1 MGHSSPTPVLLKTAR
16 GLILVALAVFVL
28 LACRADEGLVGPVNL
43 RVDPVDSL
51 LQPGQTLRLTGV
63 DLAGIK
69 VRIAGIKSDIVHE
82 SSNALEVDIPESLF
96 APCLRSGVTYQVELR
111 RGRQRKTFTLRAAA
125 VPYRVALS
133 PGEHVLATDAVAR
146 GCPVEVADSGLYLA
160 MPFSWEEGNR
170 RALQLDTV
178 RAQVTIVPEDRPLSR
193 KLIASQRSLPKRP
206 TRLVDR
212 PDPEQYQ
219 LAYLPSVNYL
229 EPSAWDTLM
238 PVEAASCSAFPVI
251 GDSLLLATARGKNG
265 RFSGLHGV
273 GRKPENWKVVGSS
286 THLVVLF
293 DAPTLQRAKRNPV
306 VKERLLA
313 FLDEY
318 ESMVTPFF
326 RQTLPRWQRHSRIP
340 VLMTDSS
347 AASARG
353 FAYPS
358 WETGTICD
366 GEPTR
371 SDFIWLDGTALF
383 RGTPVRQARLL
394 STAAH
399 ETAHLADFAFQ
410 RDPSRSAPRKEWTV
424 EGYADVMRH
433 LWTLQGTSHP
443 FTSNLG
449 DTPHIMTAGGARLY
463 SLCGLAEDRPR
474 PRAVSG
480 EIDYPMACRMVSSLI
495 ARAVE
500 SGQPESAVLERFS
513 ALASRRTFTQI
524 SNDLMGERKSPNQVV
539 GEWLLSWYADELPGA
554 SKTIQ
559 DPMWDLRR
567 FFPSSVLVDA
577 RVSSRGGVSNLIL
590 EELDARYLEVEITS
604 PTQIAFTQPGG
615 SPLSV
620 SRTDMAL
627 LRVR

>member
-1 MGHSSPTPVLLKTAR
+1 MRQPSTNPVLLKTAR

-28 LACRADEGLVGPVNL
+28 LACRADEGLVGPVSL
-43 RVDPVDSL
+43 RATPVDSV

-69 VRIAGIKSDIVHE
+69 VRIAGIKAAVVRQ
-82 SSNALEVDIPESLF
+82 SSNSLEVDIPESLF
-96 APCLRSGVTYQVELR
+96 APCLRGGVDYEVELR
-111 RGRQRKTFTLRAAA
+111 RGRQRKNFSLRAAA
-125 VPYRVALS
+125 VPYRVSLA

-160 MPFSWEEGNR
+160 MPFSWEEGGR
-170 RALQLDTV
+170 LALQLDTV
-178 RAQVTIVPEDRPLSR
+178 RAQVTIIPEDRPLSR
-193 KLIASQRSLPKRP
+193 KLIATQRSLPKRP

-212 PDPEQYQ
+212 PDPDQYQ
-219 LAYLPSVNYL
+219 LSYLPAVNYL
-229 EPSAWDTLM
+229 EPNSWDTLL
-238 PVEAASCSAFPVI
+238 PVETSCTAFPVI

-265 RFSGLHGV
+265 RFLGLHGS
-273 GRKPENWKVVGSS
+273 GRKGEYWKVVGSS

-293 DAPTLQRAKRNPV
+293 DGVTLRRAQRNPA

-313 FLDEY
+313 FLNEY
-318 ESMVTPFF
+318 EAMVTPFF
-326 RQTLPRWQRHSRIP
+326 RETLPRWQRQSRIP

-358 WETGTICD
+358 WETGNTCD

-371 SDFIWLDGTALF
+371 SDFVWLDATALF
-383 RGTPVRQARLL
+383 RGTPGREARLL

-410 RDPSRSAPRKEWTV
+410 RDPAHSAPRKEWTV

-433 LWTLQGTSHP
+433 LWTMQGAEHP
-443 FTSNLG
+443 FTSNLAES
-449 DTPHIMTAGGARLY
+449 PHIMTTKGARLY

-495 ARAVE
+495 ARAVDA
-500 SGQPESAVLERFS
+500 GQSETKVLERFS
-513 ALASRRTFTQI
+513 ALPSRRTFTQI
-524 SNDLMGERKSPNQVV
+524 SNDLMGERRSPNQVV

-554 SKTIQ
+554 NRAIQ

-577 RVSSRGGVSNLIL
+577 RVSPRGGVSNLVL
-590 EELDARYLEVEITS
+590 EELDARYLELEITS
-604 PTQIAFTQPGG
+604 PTQIAYTQPGG

-620 SRTDMAL
+620 ARTDMAL

>member
-1 MGHSSPTPVLLKTAR
+1 
-16 GLILVALAVFVL
+16 VL
-28 LACRADEGLVGPVNL
+28 LACRADEGLVGPVSL
-43 RVDPVDSL
+43 RAYPGDSV

-69 VRIAGIKSDIVHE
+69 VRIAGIKAAIVQQT
-82 SSNALEVDIPESLF
+82 STTLEVAIPESLF
-96 APCLRSGVTYQVELR
+96 APCLRSGVNYEVELR
-111 RGRQRKTFTLRAAA
+111 RGRQRKNFSLPAAA
-125 VPYRVALS
+125 VPYRVSLS

-170 RALQLDTV
+170 LALQLDTV
-178 RAQVTIVPEDRPLSR
+178 RAQVTIVPEDRPLPR
-193 KLIASQRSLPKRP
+193 RQIATQRSLPRRP
-206 TRLVDR
+206 TRLVER
-212 PDPEQYQ
+212 PDPDQYQ
-219 LAYLPSVNYL
+219 LSYLPAINYL
-229 EPSAWDTLM
+229 EPNAWDTLL
-238 PVEAASCSAFPVI
+238 PVESSCAASPVI
-251 GDSLLLATARGKNG
+251 GDSLLLGTARGKNA
-265 RFSGLHGV
+265 RFLGLHGPN
-273 GRKPENWKVVGSS
+273 RKAEYWKVVGSS

-293 DAPTLQRAKRNPV
+293 DGPTLRRARRTPA

-313 FLDEY
+313 FLNEY
-318 ESMVTPFF
+318 EAMVTPFF
-326 RQTLPRWQRHSRIP
+326 REALPRWQRQSRIP

-358 WETGTICD
+358 WETGNTCD
-366 GEPTR
+366 GEAIH
-371 SDFIWLDGTALF
+371 SDFIWLDATALF
-383 RGTPVRQARLL
+383 RATPTREARLL

-410 RDPSRSAPRKEWTV
+410 RDPSRSARRKEWTV

-433 LWTLQGTSHP
+433 LWTLQGTQRP
-443 FTSNLG
+443 FTSNMG
-449 DTPHIMTAGGARLY
+449 ESPHIITAKGARVY
-463 SLCGLAEDRPR
+463 SLCGLAEERPR

-500 SGQPESAVLERFS
+500 TGQSEAQVLERFS
-513 ALASRRTFTQI
+513 TLSSRRTFTQI
-524 SNDLMGERKSPNQVV
+524 SNDLTGERRSPNQVV

-554 SKTIQ
+554 SKAIQ

-567 FFPSSVLVDA
+567 FFPSTVLVDA
-577 RVSSRGGVSNLIL
+577 RVSPRGGVSNLML
-590 EELDARYLEVEITS
+590 EELDARYLELEITS
-604 PTQIAFTQPGG
+604 PTQIAYTRPGG
-615 SPLSV
+615 SPLSIT
-620 SRTDMAL
+620 RTDMAL

>member
-1 MGHSSPTPVLLKTAR
+1 MMQSSSTLVLFKTAR
-16 GLILVALAVFVL
+16 GMILLALAVFVL
-28 LACRADEGLVGPVNL
+28 LACRADEGLVGPVSL
-43 RVDPVDSL
+43 RAAPLDSL
-51 LQPGQTLRLTGV
+51 LQPGQALRLTGV

-69 VRIAGIKSDIVHE
+69 VRIAGLKASVLDETSTSLIV
-82 SSNALEVDIPESLF
+82 AIPDSLF
-96 APCLRSGVTYQVELR
+96 APCLRSGIRFDVELR
-111 RGRQRKTFTLRAAA
+111 RGRQRKVFSLPAAP
-125 VPYRVALS
+125 VPYRVSLA
-133 PGEHVLATDAVAR
+133 PGEHVLTTDAVAH
-146 GCPVEVADSGLYLA
+146 GCPVEVSDSGLYLA
-160 MPFSWEEGNR
+160 MPFSWEDESRLSR
-170 RALQLDTV
+170 RTDTV

-193 KLIASQRSLPKRP
+193 KLIAAQRSLPRRS

-219 LAYLPSVNYL
+219 LSYLPAVNYL
-229 EPSAWDTLM
+229 ESHSWDTLV
-238 PVEAASCSAFPVI
+238 PVETSCSAFPVI

-265 RFSGLHGV
+265 RFLGLHGSS
-273 GRKPENWKVVGSS
+273 RRPEYWKVVGSS
-286 THLVVLF
+286 AHLLVLF
-293 DAPTLQRAKRNPV
+293 DAPTLRRAERNPI
-306 VKERLLA
+306 VKERLLS
-313 FLDEY
+313 FLGEY

-326 RQTLPRWQRHSRIP
+326 RETLPRWQRQARIP

-358 WETGTICD
+358 WSTGSTCD

-383 RGTPVRQARLL
+383 RGTANREARLL

-410 RDPSRSAPRKEWTV
+410 RDPSTSAPRKEWTV
-424 EGYADVMRH
+424 EGYADVLRH
-433 LWTLQGTSHP
+433 LWTLQGAPHP

-449 DTPHIMTAGGARLY
+449 DSPHIMTVKGVRLH

-474 PRAVSG
+474 PRAVTG

-500 SGQPESAVLERFS
+500 GGQPEATVLERFS
-513 ALASRRTFTQI
+513 GLQSRRTFTQI
-524 SNDLMGERKSPNQVV
+524 SNDLSGERRSPNQVV

-554 SKTIQ
+554 SRAIQ

-567 FFPSSVLVDA
+567 FFPASVLVDA
-577 RVSSRGGVSNLIL
+577 RVSHRGGVSNLIL
-590 EELDARYLEVEITS
+590 EELDARYLELDVTS
-604 PTQIAFTQPGG
+604 PTQIAYTGIGG

-620 SRTDMAL
+620 ARTDMAL

>member
-1 MGHSSPTPVLLKTAR
+1 MGQSLPTPVLLKTAR
-16 GLILVALAVFVL
+16 GIILAALAVFVL
-28 LACRADEGLVGPVNL
+28 LACRADEGLVGPVSL
-43 RVDPVDSL
+43 RASPVDSV
-51 LQPGQTLRLTGV
+51 LQPGQNLRLTGI

-69 VRIAGIKSDIVHE
+69 VRIAGLKTETVHE
-82 SSNALEVDIPESLF
+82 SANSLEVDIPESLF
-96 APCLRSGVTYQVELR
+96 APCLRSGVRYEVELR
-111 RGRQRKTFTLRAAA
+111 RGRQRKAFTLRAAA
-125 VPYRVALS
+125 VPYRVSLS

-178 RAQVTIVPEDRPLSR
+178 RAQVTIVPEDRPLSP

-219 LAYLPSVNYL
+219 LAYLPSMNYL
-229 EPSAWDTLM
+229 ETNAGDTLP
-238 PVEAASCSAFPVI
+238 PVETASCSAFPVI

-265 RFSGLHGV
+265 RFSGLHGTS
-273 GRKPENWKVVGSS
+273 RKPEYWKVVGSS

-293 DAPTLQRAKRNPV
+293 DGPTLRRAQRSPAA
-306 VKERLLA
+306 KERLLL

-326 RQTLPRWQRHSRIP
+326 RETLPRWQRHSRIP

-358 WETGTICD
+358 WETGSTCD

-371 SDFIWLDGTALF
+371 SDFVWLDGTALF
-383 RGTPVRQARLL
+383 RGTPARQARLL

-410 RDPSRSAPRKEWTV
+410 RDPSSSAPRKEWTV

-433 LWTLQGTSHP
+433 LWTLQGARHP

-449 DTPHIMTAGGARLY
+449 DTPHIITAGGARLY

-480 EIDYPMACRMVSSLI
+480 EIDYPQACRMVSSLI

-500 SGQPESAVLERFS
+500 SGQPESSVLERFS

-554 SKTIQ
+554 SKAIQ

-567 FFPSSVLVDA
+567 FFPTSVLVDA
-577 RVSSRGGVSNLIL
+577 RVSSRGGVSNLML
-590 EELDARYLEVEITS
+590 EELDARYLELEVTS
-604 PTQIAFTQPGG
+604 PTQIAYTQPGG

>member
-1 MGHSSPTPVLLKTAR
+1 MRQSSPSPVLLKTAR
-16 GLILVALAVFVL
+16 GLILIALAVFVL
-28 LACRADEGLVGPVNL
+28 LACRADEGLVGPVSL
-43 RVDPVDSL
+43 RATPADSL
-51 LQPGQTLRLTGV
+51 LQPGQPLRLTGV
-63 DLAGIK
+63 DLTGIK
-69 VRIAGIKSDIVHE
+69 VRIAGLKASVIQQ
-82 SSNALEVDIPESLF
+82 SSTTLEVDVPDSLF
-96 APCLRSGVTYQVELR
+96 APCLRSGVKYQVELR
-111 RGRQRKTFTLRAAA
+111 RGRQRKSFSLPAAA
-125 VPYRVALS
+125 VPFRVTLS

-170 RALQLDTV
+170 LALQLDTV
-178 RAQVTIVPEDRPLSR
+178 RAQVTITPEDRPLPR
-193 KLIASQRSLPKRP
+193 KLIASPRPLPRRP
-206 TRLVDR
+206 TRLVER
-212 PDPEQYQ
+212 PEPDQYQ
-219 LAYLPSVNYL
+219 LSYLPAENYL
-229 EPSAWDTLM
+229 EPRIWDTLI
-238 PVEAASCSAFPVI
+238 PAEQPCAAFPVI
-251 GDSLLLATARGKNG
+251 GDSLLLATARGRNG
-265 RFSGLHGV
+265 RFAGLHGPV
-273 GRKPENWKVVGSS
+273 RKQEYWKVVGSS

-293 DAPTLQRAKRNPV
+293 DQPTLRRAQRIPA
-306 VKERLLA
+306 VKERLLS
-313 FLDEY
+313 FLSEY

-326 RQTLPRWQRHSRIP
+326 RENLPRWQRQARIP

-358 WETGTICD
+358 WETGSTCD

-383 RGTPVRQARLL
+383 RGTPSREARLL

-410 RDPSRSAPRKEWTV
+410 RDPSSSAPRKEWTV

-433 LWTLQGTSHP
+433 LWTMQGTRHP

-449 DTPHIMTAGGARLY
+449 DSPHIMTPNGARLY
-463 SLCGLAEDRPR
+463 SLCGLAQDRPR
-474 PRAVSG
+474 PRAVTG

-500 SGQPESAVLERFS
+500 AGQSETNVLERFS
-513 ALASRRTFTQI
+513 ALPARRTFTQI
-524 SNDLMGERKSPNQVV
+524 SNDLMGERRSPNQVV

-554 SKTIQ
+554 STAIQ
-559 DPMWDLRR
+559 DPMWDLRH
-567 FFPSSVLVDA
+567 FFPTSVLVDA
-577 RVSSRGGVSNLIL
+577 RVSPRGGVSNLML
-590 EELDARYLEVEITS
+590 EELDARYLELEITS
-604 PTQIAFTQPGG
+604 PTQIAYTLPGG

-620 SRTDMAL
+620 TRTDMAL

>member
-1 MGHSSPTPVLLKTAR
+1 MLLKTAR

-28 LACRADEGLVGPVNL
+28 LACRADEGLVGPVSL
-43 RVDPVDSL
+43 RADPLDSL
-51 LQPGQTLRLTGV
+51 LQPGQTLRFTGV
-63 DLAGIK
+63 DLAGIQ
-69 VRIAGIKSDIVHE
+69 VRIAGIKSTVVRQTSTSLDID
-82 SSNALEVDIPESLF
+82 LPQSLF
-96 APCLRSGVTYQVELR
+96 APCLRSGVSYEVELR
-111 RGRQRKTFTLRAAA
+111 RGRQRKNFVLPAAA
-125 VPYRVALS
+125 VPYRVSLS
-133 PGEHVLATDAVAR
+133 PGEHVMATDAVAR

-170 RALQLDTV
+170 LALQLDTV
-178 RAQVTIVPEDRPLSR
+178 RAQVTIVPENRPLAR
-193 KLIASQRSLPKRP
+193 KVVASPRALPRRP
-206 TRLVDR
+206 TRLVER
-212 PDPEQYQ
+212 PDPDQYR
-219 LAYLPSVNYL
+219 LSYLPAVNYL
-229 EPSAWDTLM
+229 EPNPWDTLL
-238 PVEAASCSAFPVI
+238 PVETSCAAFPVI
-251 GDSLLLATARGKNG
+251 GDSLLLGTARGKNG
-265 RFSGLHGV
+265 RFSGLHGSS
-273 GRKPENWKVVGSS
+273 RRAEYWKVVGSS

-293 DAPTLQRAKRNPV
+293 DGPTLRRAQRTPAA
-306 VKERLLA
+306 KERLLT
-313 FLDEY
+313 FLSEY

-326 RQTLPRWQRHSRIP
+326 REALPRWQRQSRIP

-358 WETGTICD
+358 WETGNTCD
-366 GEPTR
+366 GEPTH
-371 SDFIWLDGTALF
+371 SDFVWLDATALF
-383 RGTPVRQARLL
+383 RATPTREARLL

-410 RDPSRSAPRKEWTV
+410 RDPTQSAPRKEWTV

-433 LWTLQGTSHP
+433 LWTLQGVPHP
-443 FTSNLG
+443 FTSNMG
-449 DTPHIMTAGGARLY
+449 ESPHINTPKGARLY

-500 SGQPESAVLERFS
+500 SGQPETKVLERFS
-513 ALASRRTFTQI
+513 TLSSRRTFTQI
-524 SNDLMGERKSPNQVV
+524 SNDLMGQRRSPNQVV

-554 SKTIQ
+554 SKAIQ

-567 FFPSSVLVDA
+567 FFPSSVLVDG
-577 RVSSRGGVSNLIL
+577 RVSPRGGVSTLML
-590 EELDARYLEVEITS
+590 EELDARYLEVEVTS
-604 PTQIAFTQPGG
+604 PTQIAYTQPGG

-620 SRTDMAL
+620 DRTDMAL